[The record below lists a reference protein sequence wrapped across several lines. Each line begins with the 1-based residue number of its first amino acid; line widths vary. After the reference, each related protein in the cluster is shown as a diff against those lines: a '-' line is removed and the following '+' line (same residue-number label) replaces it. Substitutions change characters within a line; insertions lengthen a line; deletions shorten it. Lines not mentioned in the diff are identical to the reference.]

1 MNTSSSS
8 TRWLVELQGFT
19 GLDDDTVRR
28 INYGLRFAPFVCLI
42 VTAIGTALASGT
54 VLWWLLPFA
63 LAGAVLPGHPFDLL
77 YNHGLRYLSGG
88 ARIPRYPRPR
98 RFACALASLWL
109 VATASCFDLGAVIAG
124 QILGWALVA
133 VAFVNVSTGF
143 CVPSFI
149 LRAVTGTWP
158 ARRAP
163 QAVS

>member
-1 MNTSSSS
+1 MNRILPS

-28 INYGLRFAPFVCLI
+28 VDYGLRFSPLVCLS

-63 LAGAVLPGHPFDLL
+63 VAGAVLPGHPFDVL
-77 YNHGLRYLSGG
+77 YNHGLRYLTGG
-88 ARIPRYPRPR
+88 ARIPRYPLPR

-109 VATASCFDLGAVIAG
+109 IATASCFDHGAVLAG
-124 QILGWALVA
+124 QILGWGLVA
-133 VAFVNVSTGF
+133 AAFVNVSTGF

-149 LRAVTGTWP
+149 FRAVTGTLP
-158 ARRAP
+158 ARRAA
-163 QAVS
+163 QAA